1 MQEGDEA
8 VTGNSNVTA
17 TALPMTA
24 ALGTAVLNANTL
36 VDLNGFNLTMQEGQ
50 ATATDS
56 VATLTGINMTT
67 AQGNLSSLIWTK
79 VPTGTAPV
87 DPPGWK
93 EVA

>member
-1 MQEGDEA
+1 
-8 VTGNSNVTA
+8 
-17 TALPMTA
+17 MTA

-36 VDLNGFNLTMQEGQ
+36 VDLNGSNLTMQEGQ

-79 VPTGTAPV
+79 VPTGNAPLN
-87 DPPGWK
+87 PPGWK